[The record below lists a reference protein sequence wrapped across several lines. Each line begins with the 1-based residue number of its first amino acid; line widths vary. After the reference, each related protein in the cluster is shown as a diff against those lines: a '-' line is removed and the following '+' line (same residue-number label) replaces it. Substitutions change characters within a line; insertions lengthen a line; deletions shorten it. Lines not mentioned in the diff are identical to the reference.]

1 MNQTIYKIFEY
12 GYLIIAV
19 FFLYQTVVSWTTE
32 PQRAYLYALFV
43 IVALLMYFFKRNFRK
58 KFESR
63 KDKDS

>member
-19 FFLYQTVVSWTTE
+19 FFLYQTVVSWTVE

-43 IVALLMYFFKRNFRK
+43 IVALLMFFFKRNFRK
-58 KFESR
+58 KFER
-63 KDKDS
+63 RNDTDS

>member
-12 GYLIIAV
+12 GYLVIAA
-19 FFLYQTVVSWTTE
+19 FFLYQTVASWTVE

-43 IVALLMYFFKRNFRK
+43 IVALLMYFFKRKFRK